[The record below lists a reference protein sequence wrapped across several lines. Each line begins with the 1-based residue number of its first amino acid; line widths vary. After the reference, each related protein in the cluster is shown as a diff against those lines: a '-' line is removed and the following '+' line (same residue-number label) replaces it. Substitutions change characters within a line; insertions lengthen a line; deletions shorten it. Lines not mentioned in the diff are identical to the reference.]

1 MQSSLRC
8 QYVLFYASYCFRVES
23 PSFFA
28 VYRYDLAQYPKQ
40 IHIKFILFQVPRHM
54 LIRLFRF
61 LSVFPL
67 PFLHAVGIVLG
78 YLVYGLSPTYRRR
91 MRANMALAGYE
102 QHIGIALREAGKN
115 IMELPLIWLGRADR
129 LAAKVELEDWDIA
142 QQEIDAKQG
151 VIFLTPHLGCFELS
165 GKSIALR
172 TKMTVL
178 YRPPR
183 KEALKPLLEDARAS
197 SGMLLAPANLSG
209 VRALAKAL
217 KRGEAIGLL
226 PDQVPQQGEGVWANF
241 FGKPAYT
248 MTLSAKLH
256 AMTGAPIIL
265 TYAER
270 LPFGRGFVQRFVKF
284 EESMDGDPAQQA
296 EAINRAM
303 EKLIA
308 QVPAQYFWSY
318 HRYKTPDGV
327 AGPNEASNPI
337 DQEQK

>member
-1 MQSSLRC
+1 
-8 QYVLFYASYCFRVES
+8 
-23 PSFFA
+23 
-28 VYRYDLAQYPKQ
+28 
-40 IHIKFILFQVPRHM
+40 M
-54 LIRLFRF
+54 LLRLFRI

-67 PFLHAVGIVLG
+67 PFLHAIGVFLG
-78 YLVYGLSPTYRRR
+78 YVVYALSPTYRRR

-102 QHIGIALREAGKN
+102 QHLGVALREAGKN
-115 IMELPLIWLGRADR
+115 VLELPLVWLGAPQR
-129 LAAKVELEDWDIA
+129 LAAKVRLENWEIA
-142 QQEIDAKQG
+142 QEAIDAQKG

-172 TKMTVL
+172 TKTTVL

-183 KEALKPLLEDARAS
+183 KDALKPLLEDARAS

-226 PDQVPQQGEGVWANF
+226 PDQVPQQGEGVWADF

-284 EESMDGDPAQQA
+284 EENMEGDANAQA
-296 EAINRAM
+296 AAINRAM

-318 HRYKTPDGV
+318 NRYKTPDGV
-327 AGPNEASNPI
+327 AGPDTQNEG
-337 DQEQK
+337 QEAV